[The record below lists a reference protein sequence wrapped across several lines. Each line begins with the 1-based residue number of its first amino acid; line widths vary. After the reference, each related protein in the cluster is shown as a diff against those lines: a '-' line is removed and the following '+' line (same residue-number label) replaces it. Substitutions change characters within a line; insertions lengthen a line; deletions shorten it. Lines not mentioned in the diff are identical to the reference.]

1 MKSGFAALWIAAST
15 VFGACSDSL
24 YQPDP
29 AALVGEFSGRAGTDF
44 KTYDLFLAVDE
55 VTDSVRGVWSLSYVT
70 TCFTHDGAF
79 SGSLSG
85 DHLRLRL
92 RPDEPHE
99 STFEVS
105 LRVLPG
111 DSVISGQVALVI
123 LGEGPQCFSDHAPI
137 TLHQGE
143 VNGLPLGR

>member
-15 VFGACSDSL
+15 ALGACSDSP
-24 YQPDP
+24 YQPEQ

-44 KTYDLFLAVDE
+44 KTYHLFLAVDE
-55 VTDSVRGVWSLSYVT
+55 VSDSVRGLWSLSYVT
-70 TCFTHDGAF
+70 TCFTHDGPF

-85 DHLRLRL
+85 DRLRLRL

-99 STFEVS
+99 STFEVG

-111 DSVISGQVALVI
+111 DSVISGQVALVVP
-123 LGEGPQCFSDHAPI
+123 GEGPQCFSDHAPI
-137 TLHQGE
+137 TLHYGE